1 MKVLRVLALIL
12 IAANLAL
19 ADDPFAESNV
29 LLSAATQHQPLS
41 SAPSVTLAELQEMA
55 MRSNPEIRI
64 AVRRLSVAQSRV
76 PGAGA
81 LDDPVFTYRDWGT
94 PLKKPWDLN
103 QAQNMFMYSQTLPGP
118 GKRGLRSEIA
128 GKEVDVARAEL
139 EAVQRDVSARV
150 SRAFYDLLR
159 NNDELR
165 IHDRQVIIARQA
177 LETARVKYTVGRVPQ
192 QDVLKA
198 QVALTR
204 LVEHLNM
211 LAEDGDLA
219 SATLNSLIGR
229 DPAEPLEVVGQY
241 SLPAHLL
248 R

>member
-12 IAANLAL
+12 ITANLAL
-19 ADDPFAESNV
+19 ADDPFAESNI

-81 LDDPVFTYRDWGT
+81 LDDPTFMYRDWGT

-103 QAQNMFMYSQTLPGP
+103 QAQNMFMYSQSLPGP
-118 GKRGLRSEIA
+118 GKRGLRSEIVGKGMGGGKRGA
-128 GKEVDVARAEL
+128 G
-139 EAVQRDVSARV
+139 
-150 SRAFYDLLR
+150 
-159 NNDELR
+159 
-165 IHDRQVIIARQA
+165 
-177 LETARVKYTVGRVPQ
+177 TGGGR
-192 QDVLKA
+192 
-198 QVALTR
+198 
-204 LVEHLNM
+204 
-211 LAEDGDLA
+211 
-219 SATLNSLIGR
+219 GR
-229 DPAEPLEVVGQY
+229 
-241 SLPAHLL
+241 